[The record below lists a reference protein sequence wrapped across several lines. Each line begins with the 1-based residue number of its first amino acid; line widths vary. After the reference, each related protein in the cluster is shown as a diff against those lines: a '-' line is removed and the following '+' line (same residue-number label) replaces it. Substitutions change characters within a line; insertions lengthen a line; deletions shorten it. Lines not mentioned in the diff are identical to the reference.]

1 MYIVYILI
9 ISSKLTFDFTE
20 NRWDEVWTIIFETS
34 LNFREEKKRGELKIT
49 VNE

>member
-1 MYIVYILI
+1 MYIVYVLI

-34 LNFREEKKRGELKIT
+34 LNFERKRREES
-49 VNE
+49 